1 MFGKYRQ
8 VKALWP
14 DLHLKEKRFLP
25 LWAALVLALLI
36 QVSPFLGGYLYGLW
50 IPQATLEEP
59 EELPEIK
66 MSVRLEE
73 RPPLEVLKPPPPE
86 PEEEDLPK
94 PELEK
99 IKNTIPLEPLKPLPD
114 EVLAKI
120 ELPTPE
126 PEEEDDEEEEL
137 ALPSVFQDARPVK
150 KTPFPKYP
158 REAED
163 NSVEGDITVRIMVNG
178 DGLVMDVQVLNA
190 NPPGVFNQEVLNSV
204 RQWQFKRDGT
214 TAEFEQKFIFKI
226 YPWAKY

>member
-36 QVSPFLGGYLYGLW
+36 QVSPFLGWYLYGLW

-120 ELPTPE
+120 ALPTPE

-163 NSVEGDITVRIMVNG
+163 NSVDGDITVRIIVNG

-226 YPWAKY
+226 DQWAKY